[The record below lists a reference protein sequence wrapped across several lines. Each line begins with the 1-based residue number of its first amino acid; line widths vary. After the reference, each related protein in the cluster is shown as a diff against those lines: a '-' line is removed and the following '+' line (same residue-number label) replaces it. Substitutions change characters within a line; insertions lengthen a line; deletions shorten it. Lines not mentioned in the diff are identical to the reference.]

1 LLKSCGFPIIS
12 TSANRSGELPATEAA
27 TVNEMFGDQLDL
39 IIDGSE
45 TLSTTPSTVVDVTR
59 LPVRVLR
66 EGTISKLEID
76 TVLDTI

>member
-1 LLKSCGFPIIS
+1 V
-12 TSANRSGELPATEAA
+12 TAQQ
-27 TVNEMFGDQLDL
+27 VNEIFGDQLDL

-66 EGTISKLEID
+66 EGAISKLEID
-76 TVLDTI
+76 TVLESV